1 MPVPAPTQPRPG
13 APDPLFLPDL
23 GAAFCRQIAALLSAT
38 HPLRAPVQAVVDRD
52 LEEVHT
58 EDPFSGWEYD
68 PLRAAALA
76 EALSGL
82 GTADVPTDAWDW
94 LSPRL
99 EAFRAR
105 TRSFPGD
112 LPGME
117 AWKTEMAR
125 MQRAVDAARAG
136 RRDAEDLALLGR
148 RLPTFWS

>member
-1 MPVPAPTQPRPG
+1 MPAHVLIPPRPG

-23 GAAFCRQIAALLSAT
+23 GTAFCRQIAVLLPAT
-38 HPLRAPVQAVVDRD
+38 HPLRAPVQAVANRD
-52 LEEVHT
+52 LEEAQA
-58 EDPFSGWEYD
+58 EDLFGGWEYD

-82 GTADVPTDAWDW
+82 GTADILTDAWDW

-99 EAFRAR
+99 EAFRAN

-117 AWKTEMAR
+117 PWKTEMAR

-136 RRDAEDLALLGR
+136 RRDPEDLSLLGR
-148 RLPTFWS
+148 RLPTLWS

>member
-1 MPVPAPTQPRPG
+1 MPVHALTPPSPG

-23 GAAFCRQIAALLSAT
+23 GTAFCRQLAGLLPAT

-52 LEEVHT
+52 LEEAQA
-58 EDPFSGWEYD
+58 EDSFGGWEYD

-99 EAFRAR
+99 EAFRAH
-105 TRSFPGD
+105 TRSFPGE
-112 LPGME
+112 LPGMA
-117 AWKTEMAR
+117 AWETEMAR

-136 RRDAEDLALLGR
+136 RRDAEGLALLGR
-148 RLPTFWS
+148 RLPTLWS